1 MNFETN
7 FSKSSS
13 FEDFFN
19 VFAPNNNTSFANHH
33 TFMNDEDLDDNMAEF
48 FGVNSQSDNNFLS
61 SSANQSFFETQ
72 QQQPLSPSNDM
83 LPKSSSILSLTDFKP
98 TPLSRSSSAT
108 SFCGGLYQA
117 PPSLLHN
124 GDSSPLLSSEQQMD
138 EFQKQLTRSGAAP
151 FLSPDSTFKP
161 SSQLSLFKFAKQP
174 DIFSSITKPPMSS
187 ITPSDSLLN
196 QELFASLNDVPKCVE
211 SINEMDTTSTTN
223 DAMSSSATVVAA
235 ATSSTSTTVK
245 QQTSSNGL
253 PAGYKIV
260 NGQMY
265 NDRGYQIC
273 GFMNQH
279 NRPCQRIGKCP
290 FHDRMKS
297 DNVISTN
304 GDGIIAAQDSIEPEH
319 FAPSEVLKSKK
330 KKDKKQKQSES
341 TLEVSQPVISQS
353 SENIEVV
360 GKPTTKK
367 PYKQGWTKE
376 EHILFLKGLELHG
389 KGNWKEISN
398 IVVTRTPTQIQS
410 HAQKYF
416 LRQKQ
421 QKKNKRSIHD
431 FTMDDL
437 KKNEA
442 AEEVSM
448 EEEGSHKRKRNKSK
462 TSKKASQST
471 VEEKTTVT
479 AAITEQKIQPN
490 TASSSTPSTTFDESM
505 FKKEVFGEVFT
516 FNNED
521 ISLVK
526 QFNLSPPK
534 QDAYLEVISKLTN
547 LKNFAKQPE
556 LPTKSV
562 FESFSADE
570 LDFHFSGASTTET
583 TFPSTEE
590 QNNELYDAWDV
601 HNTFAL
607 FDADGSFTTQPF
619 HKKQKL

>member
-1 MNFETN
+1 MMNFESS
-7 FSKSSS
+7 FSKTSS
-13 FEDFFN
+13 FEDFLSN
-19 VFAPNNNTSFANHH
+19 VFAPNNNNTSFSNHH
-33 TFMNDEDLDDNMAEF
+33 TFMNEDLDDNMAEF
-48 FGVNSQSDNNFLS
+48 FGVNSQSDNNFLT
-61 SSANQSFFETQ
+61 SANQNFFET

-98 TPLSRSSSAT
+98 TLSSLSRSSSAT
-108 SFCGGLYQA
+108 SFCGGLFQA

-151 FLSPDSTFKP
+151 FLSADSTFKP
-161 SSQLSLFKFAKQP
+161 SPQLSLFKFSKQP
-174 DIFSSITKPPMSS
+174 DIFSSVTKPMSS

-196 QELFASLNDVPKCVE
+196 QELFASLNDVPKCVVAE
-211 SINEMDTTSTTN
+211 SNEMDTTSTTN
-223 DAMSSSATVVAA
+223 DAVSSSN
-235 ATSSTSTTVK
+235 STTTTTNAK
-245 QQTSSNGL
+245 QQHGL

-297 DNVISTN
+297 ENVISTN
-304 GDGIIAAQDSIEPEH
+304 SDGIISAQDSIELEH

-330 KKDKKQKQSES
+330 KKDKKQQKSA
-341 TLEVSQPVISQS
+341 SQS
-353 SENIEVV
+353 SLDSTQVATTEKIETVD
-360 GKPTTKK
+360 KPATKK

-437 KKNEA
+437 KKNES

-448 EEEGSHKRKRNKSK
+448 EEEGTHKRKRNKSK
-462 TSKKASQST
+462 TSKKTSQPAT
-471 VEEKTTVT
+471 VEEKSNV
-479 AAITEQKIQPN
+479 AAITEQEAPAV
-490 TASSSTPSTTFDESM
+490 TSTTTTFDETM

-534 QDAYLEVISKLTN
+534 QDAYLEVINKLTT

-556 LPTKSV
+556 QPTKSV
-562 FESFSADE
+562 FESFSVDE
-570 LDFHFSGASTTET
+570 LDFHFSGVSGTEAA
-583 TFPSTEE
+583 FPSCLTEE
-590 QNNELYDAWDV
+590 QNNDLYDAWDV
-601 HNTFAL
+601 NNSFAL
-607 FDADGSFTTQPF
+607 FDSDGSFAQPF